1 TSVYVTHDQTEAV
14 ALADRIAVMR
24 SGKIEQVGTFEA
36 LYERPVNA
44 FVAQFFGLPPMN
56 LFPGRVYGESWEGSR
71 FGVKPTRP
79 GLEHGQ
85 RTLLGI
91 RPEHV
96 QVVDQGI
103 PARIEHIEFNFP
115 ERRKLLYLALGE
127 FRCVASVPLEAPGK
141 RGERVQLAFPA
152 EHIFLF
158 DEASGQR
165 VG

>member
-1 TSVYVTHDQTEAV
+1 
-14 ALADRIAVMR
+14 
-24 SGKIEQVGTFEA
+24 
-36 LYERPVNA
+36 
-44 FVAQFFGLPPMN
+44 
-56 LFPGRVYGESWEGSR
+56 
-71 FGVKPTRP
+71 
-79 GLEHGQ
+79 
-85 RTLLGI
+85 TLLGI